1 MIPKKSSISSSR
13 AVSLMIHRKIE
24 SERDEEIG
32 GEGSEKRKK
41 KKKKERN
48 VCTQENAPL

>member
-1 MIPKKSSISSSR
+1 
-13 AVSLMIHRKIE
+13 MIHRKIE

-41 KKKKERN
+41 KKKKRKKRMHTRERASIG
-48 VCTQENAPL
+48 CIDAKSFLG